1 MSTQER
7 RDGPILA
14 RGQRLTDIET
24 EDELALV
31 KILQE
36 KLPAM

>member
-1 MSTQER
+1 MSTQEW
-7 RDGPILA
+7 RDGPILV
-14 RGQRLTDIET
+14 RGQRLRDIET

-31 KILQE
+31 KIPQE